1 MTANIL
7 VDGPLLSAAA
17 ANNVGLPPT
26 SDALD
31 GLKVSSLPRSAS
43 FTQIPTIPTPHSTPE
58 SNGIKRTFSENVLVN
73 PKGNA
78 FRQSFSKQ
86 ASESI
91 EDLHGKLNGKKL
103 LRRKSTR
110 SLVGSKITVS
120 KFALGPRRGTGD
132 LAYEST
138 NDGSKETHGPESK
151 RRSVSGSLTTFA
163 RKSWISAS
171 RSPSPNKREASA
183 NGPLVEESGSNN
195 ARPPSR
201 ASANTIND
209 SKDATTSGHVGTPSK
224 RSSTIGKK
232 SRRPLSAFLGRAST
246 EVEAP
251 SVPSIPISYSTDR
264 LPSLN
269 NNPLSSASPPT
280 IPKSMSSERLQG
292 MGTES
297 PRRRDE
303 LWGVFRALDG
313 EFQK

>member
-7 VDGPLLSAAA
+7 VDGSLLSTAA
-17 ANNVGLPPT
+17 ANNVGPPPT
-26 SDALD
+26 SDASG
-31 GLKVSSLPRSAS
+31 GLKLSSLPRSAS
-43 FTQIPTIPTPHSTPE
+43 YAEIPIIPTPHSTPE
-58 SNGIKRTFSENVLVN
+58 SNGIKRTFSENLLVN

-86 ASESI
+86 ASESM
-91 EDLHGKLNGKKL
+91 EDLHGKLNGKNL

-110 SLVGSKITVS
+110 SLVGPKITVS

-132 LAYEST
+132 LACESS
-138 NDGSKETHGPESK
+138 NDSSKETLEPEIK

-183 NGPLVEESGSNN
+183 DGPHVKEPGSHN

-201 ASANTIND
+201 SSAITRGD
-209 SKDATTSGHVGTPSK
+209 SKDSIKNGHVGTPFK
-224 RSSTIGKK
+224 RSSTIGKQ
-232 SRRPLSAFLGRAST
+232 SRRPLSALLGRAPTLSD
-246 EVEAP
+246 AP

-269 NNPLSSASPPT
+269 YNPSSSERPPT
-280 IPKSMSSERLQG
+280 VPKSISSERLQG
-292 MGTES
+292 MGSES

-303 LWGVFRALDG
+303 LWGIFRALDG
-313 EFQK
+313 DFQK